1 MPNVA
6 SPGTLMVPED
16 ELLDELPGRE
26 ELLDELELD
35 DDDEL
40 LLEELELPAGS
51 ALHAKSRV
59 VDINTPVSL
68 IARLA
73 FNSDLILS
81 IVLTL

>member
-1 MPNVA
+1 
-6 SPGTLMVPED
+6 MVPED

-26 ELLDELELD
+26 ELELD